1 MFLVYLLSE
10 RIQLTEGHRH
20 KGLTN
25 FRYNFIYLVNKKIA
39 VMPNANG
46 YSEW

>member
-1 MFLVYLLSE
+1 MFLVYPLSE

-20 KGLTN
+20 KGLD
-25 FRYNFIYLVNKKIA
+25 FIYLVLVNKKIA

>member
-1 MFLVYLLSE
+1 MFLVYPFSE
-10 RIQLTEGHRH
+10 GIQLAEGHKH
-20 KGLTN
+20 KELTN
-25 FRYNFIYLVNKKIA
+25 FRYKFIYLVNKKIA